1 MTDSKPIPQPEP
13 APGAPLLDKFE
24 LHHRQQLSA
33 LIDGELPADEARFVL
48 RRLQHDEELSG
59 CHERWQLCGD
69 ILRGRVCMPAP
80 ADFAARVRQAVAAE
94 AQHADAARD
103 GAAAG
108 HRRSWR
114 WGGSA
119 ALAASVA
126 AIALFV
132 ARERLPE
139 AAPAAPATQVASS
152 TSAPSAPSA
161 PAAPAA
167 VAQVPTPTPTPADP
181 QGDLGAAVA
190 AAPAVAIAANRRQDA
205 AARRGATRTQQAA
218 RSSAAR
224 AAEPARAIA
233 AALPPRPTPAL
244 PLTAT
249 AAGPVVAQQ
258 RAGDPFAHQAA
269 PLQAR
274 PWPRSALAPAASSG
288 EFTASFPRQG
298 AAAAFYP
305 FEPRLPADAAASPS
319 PQQP

>member
-1 MTDSKPIPQPEP
+1 MTDSTPIPQSEP
-13 APGAPLLDKFE
+13 TAGATPPDKFE
-24 LHHRQQLSA
+24 LHYRQQLSA
-33 LIDGELPADEARFVL
+33 LIDGELPADEARFVV
-48 RRLQHDEELSG
+48 RRLQHDEELAG

-80 ADFAARVRQAVAAE
+80 ADFGERVRQAVAAE
-94 AQHADAARD
+94 TQRAEVARASDAA
-103 GAAAG
+103 GG
-108 HRRSWR
+108 RRAWR

-126 AIALFV
+126 AIALFMT
-132 ARERLPE
+132 RERLPD
-139 AAPAAPATQVASS
+139 AAPAAAPVQVASS
-152 TSAPSAPSA
+152 SA
-161 PAAPAA
+161 PAAAAPAVPAA
-167 VAQVPTPTPTPADP
+167 AVPQVPTPTPTDP

-224 AAEPARAIA
+224 AAEPVRAIA
-233 AALPPRPTPAL
+233 AAAPPRPAATAL
-244 PLTAT
+244 PPTAT
-249 AAGPVVAQQ
+249 VAGQALAQQ
-258 RAGDPFAHQAA
+258 PAGDPFAHQAA

-274 PWPRSALAPAASSG
+274 PWPRSALAPAASGG

-305 FEPRLPADAAASPS
+305 FEPRLPADAAPAPL
-319 PQQP
+319 PQHP

>member
-1 MTDSKPIPQPEP
+1 MTDSTSIPQPEP
-13 APGAPLLDKFE
+13 TPGAMPPDKFE
-24 LHHRQQLSA
+24 LHYRQQLSA

-80 ADFAARVRQAVAAE
+80 ADFGERVRQAVAAE
-94 AQHADAARD
+94 AQRADAARAS
-103 GAAAG
+103 AAAG
-108 HRRSWR
+108 SRRSWR

-126 AIALFV
+126 AIALFMT
-132 ARERLPE
+132 RERLPD
-139 AAPAAPATQVASS
+139 AAPIAPPAQVASS
-152 TSAPSAPSA
+152 ASPA

-167 VAQVPTPTPTPADP
+167 RIAVPQVPAAPAPADP

-233 AALPPRPTPAL
+233 AATPSRPTPAL
-244 PLTAT
+244 PLAPT

-258 RAGDPFAHQAA
+258 QQHVGDPFAHQAA

-274 PWPRSALAPAASSG
+274 PWPRSALAPAASGS

-298 AAAAFYP
+298 ASAAFYP
-305 FEPRLPADAAASPS
+305 FEPRLPADAASAPL

>member
-1 MTDSKPIPQPEP
+1 MTDSTPIPQPEP
-13 APGAPLLDKFE
+13 TPGATPPDKFE
-24 LHHRQQLSA
+24 LHYRQQLSA

-80 ADFAARVRQAVAAE
+80 ADFGERVRQAVAAE
-94 AQHADAARD
+94 AQRADAARAS
-103 GAAAG
+103 AAAG
-108 HRRSWR
+108 SRRSWR

-126 AIALFV
+126 AIALFMT
-132 ARERLPE
+132 RERLPD
-139 AAPAAPATQVASS
+139 AAPIAPPAQVASS
-152 TSAPSAPSA
+152 ASPASAT
-161 PAAPAA
+161 PAAPVA
-167 VAQVPTPTPTPADP
+167 VPQVPAPAPADP

-233 AALPPRPTPAL
+233 AATPPRPTPAL
-244 PLTAT
+244 PLAPTAT
-249 AAGPVVAQQ
+249 GAVVAQQ
-258 RAGDPFAHQAA
+258 QHVGDPFAHQPA

-298 AAAAFYP
+298 APAAFYP
-305 FEPRLPADAAASPS
+305 FEPRLPADAASAPL

>member
-1 MTDSKPIPQPEP
+1 MTDSTPIPQAEP
-13 APGAPLLDKFE
+13 TPGATPPDKFE
-24 LHHRQQLSA
+24 LHYRQQLSA
-33 LIDGELPADEARFVL
+33 LIDGELPADEARFVV
-48 RRLQHDEELSG
+48 RRLQHDEELAG

-80 ADFAARVRQAVAAE
+80 ADFGERVRQAVAAE
-94 AQHADAARD
+94 AQRAEVARASDAA
-103 GAAAG
+103 GS
-108 HRRSWR
+108 RRAWR

-126 AIALFV
+126 AIALFMT
-132 ARERLPE
+132 RERLPD
-139 AAPAAPATQVASS
+139 AAPAAAPVQVASS
-152 TSAPSAPSA
+152 SA
-161 PAAPAA
+161 PAAAAPAVPVAA
-167 VAQVPTPTPTPADP
+167 VPQVPAPAPADP

-224 AAEPARAIA
+224 AAEPVRAMA
-233 AALPPRPTPAL
+233 AAAPSRPAASAL

-249 AAGPVVAQQ
+249 AAGQALAQQ
-258 RAGDPFAHQAA
+258 QHAGDPFAHQPA

-274 PWPRSALAPAASSG
+274 PWPRSALAPAASGG

-298 AAAAFYP
+298 ASAAFYP
-305 FEPRLPADAAASPS
+305 FEPRLPADAAPAPL

>member
-1 MTDSKPIPQPEP
+1 MTDSTPIPQSEP
-13 APGAPLLDKFE
+13 TPGATPPDKFE
-24 LHHRQQLSA
+24 LHYRQQLSA

-80 ADFAARVRQAVAAE
+80 ADFGERVRQAVAAE
-94 AQHADAARD
+94 AQRAEVARASDAA
-103 GAAAG
+103 GS
-108 HRRSWR
+108 RRAWR

-126 AIALFV
+126 AIALFMT
-132 ARERLPE
+132 RERLPD
-139 AAPAAPATQVASS
+139 AAPAAPAAQLASS
-152 TSAPSAPSA
+152 ASSAS
-161 PAAPAA
+161 AAPATPIA
-167 VAQVPTPTPTPADP
+167 VPQVPTPAPAPADP

-224 AAEPARAIA
+224 AAEPLRAIA
-233 AALPPRPTPAL
+233 AAAPLRPAATAL

-249 AAGPVVAQQ
+249 AVDPVLAQQ
-258 RAGDPFAHQAA
+258 PAGDPFAHQVA

-274 PWPRSALAPAASSG
+274 PWPRSALAPAASGG

-298 AAAAFYP
+298 AAAFYP
-305 FEPRLPADAAASPS
+305 FEPRLPADAASAPL

>member
-1 MTDSKPIPQPEP
+1 MTDSTSIPQP
-13 APGAPLLDKFE
+13 APTPGGSAPDKFE
-24 LHHRQQLSA
+24 LHYRQQLSA

-80 ADFAARVRQAVAAE
+80 ADFGERVRQAVAAE
-94 AQHADAARD
+94 AQRADAARASD
-103 GAAAG
+103 AAG
-108 HRRSWR
+108 SRRSWR

-126 AIALFV
+126 AIALFLT
-132 ARERLPE
+132 RERLPDAAPAAPVAHVASSAV
-139 AAPAAPATQVASS
+139 AAPAAPAL
-152 TSAPSAPSA
+152 
-161 PAAPAA
+161 PAA
-167 VAQVPTPTPTPADP
+167 VAQVPTPVPADP

-205 AARRGATRTQQAA
+205 VARRGATRTQQAA

-224 AAEPARAIA
+224 SAEPARAIA
-233 AALPPRPTPAL
+233 AAAPPRPAAAL
-244 PLTAT
+244 PATAT
-249 AAGPVVAQQ
+249 AASPALAQQ
-258 RAGDPFAHQAA
+258 AATDPFAHQST

-274 PWPRSALAPAASSG
+274 PWPRSALAPAASAG
-288 EFTASFPRQG
+288 EFTASFPRHR
-298 AAAAFYP
+298 ASAAFYP
-305 FEPRLPADAAASPS
+305 FEPRLPADAAPAPL

>member
-1 MTDSKPIPQPEP
+1 MIDSTAIPQPEP
-13 APGAPLLDKFE
+13 APGATPPDKFE
-24 LHHRQQLSA
+24 LHYRQQLSA

-69 ILRGRVCMPAP
+69 ILRGRVCVPAP
-80 ADFAARVRQAVAAE
+80 ADFGARVRQAVAAE
-94 AQHADAARD
+94 AQHADAAR
-103 GAAAG
+103 AG
-108 HRRSWR
+108 DAVGSRRAWR

-126 AIALFV
+126 AIALFM

-139 AAPAAPATQVASS
+139 TAPAPATQVASS
-152 TSAPSAPSA
+152 AAPASAA
-161 PAAPAA
+161 PAAPTA
-167 VAQVPTPTPTPADP
+167 VAQVPAPTPTPTPADP

-190 AAPAVAIAANRRQDA
+190 AAPAVAIAATRRQDA

-233 AALPPRPTPAL
+233 AATPPRPAPAS
-244 PLTAT
+244 PLAPT
-249 AAGPVVAQQ
+249 AAGQVVAQQ
-258 RAGDPFAHQAA
+258 HAGDPFAHQPA

-274 PWPRSALAPAASSG
+274 PWPRSTLAPVASG
-288 EFTASFPRQG
+288 GAFTASFPRQG

-305 FEPRLPADAAASPS
+305 FEPRLPADAASESSPH
-319 PQQP
+319 P